1 MNDYELQRIKRQSY
15 TKGLK
20 DGQEI
25 GCKADMTIKL
35 DKVLR
40 ETKGVGEVLYGRIMK
55 ELKNE

>member
-25 GCKADMTIKL
+25 GCKVDMTIKL
-35 DKVLR
+35 SQVL
-40 ETKGVGEVLYGRIMK
+40 ENTKGVGEVLYGRIMK